1 MPLTAAQL
9 LWKSPAELD
18 KLFGKSPAG
27 NIPDGEATGT
37 AIVWPG
43 TLCAKLVAWFARWFL
58 WQGKVFDA
66 ARNCL
71 VNRITSF
78 GFTAIEARV
87 YKDKSWFDGNECIVI
102 DYSKTSFV
110 AKSIR
115 DEIREVAPGLYLG
128 QVFVGQNKK
137 PLIKFSVSFQYQPER
152 KFWRR
157 VISTTCVAVLMFAA
171 YLAIRLQRDE
181 PVTYDN
187 PEHHFKFGSTGG
199 ERDAGLPYWLWKVLP
214 EMFPEHLPGKGLES
228 LGFIFDPARPKDK
241 DLPVGVSKR
250 NVQGIDRVFL
260 NCAICHVGTVR
271 DTPGSKPR
279 IYTGMP
285 AHNVDLQA
293 FERFLFNCATDE
305 KFTGER
311 ISLEIARI
319 GGTDDLINRALLRFL
334 AVDLGRQRLLTL
346 RQRFSFMERE
356 PEAGPGRVDT
366 FNPPKVLLNF
376 RMDNLP
382 TNEWVGNCDFPSIWN
397 QRQRQGMW
405 LHWDGNNNSVEERNR
420 SAAFGTGALPPTLDR
435 ASMKRTEDWLLDA
448 KPAPFPY
455 PIDKTLAAKGQP
467 LYMQYCAGCHGKD
480 GADFAGELVGQ
491 VTPIEKIKTDRW
503 RLDSYSY
510 DLAANQNL
518 LYAGYPK
525 ERFKHFRKTFG
536 YANQPLDG
544 LWLRAPYLHNG
555 SVPTLRD
562 LLEPADKRPSIFHR
576 GYDVYDQKRVG
587 FVSNVPEEKGRKYFR
602 FDTGL
607 PGNGNYGHE
616 GREYGTELSAEEKD
630 ALVEYM
636 KTF

>member
-1 MPLTAAQL
+1 MPLAAAQL
-9 LWKSPAELD
+9 LKKSHAQLD
-18 KLFGKSPAG
+18 ELFGKSPAG
-27 NIPDGEATGT
+27 DIPEGEATGT
-37 AIVWPG
+37 AIVGPG
-43 TLCAKLVAWFARWFL
+43 TICARLVAWFARWFC
-58 WQGKVFDA
+58 WQGKVFNRT
-66 ARNCL
+66 RNGL
-71 VNRITSF
+71 VNRITMF
-78 GFTAIEARV
+78 GFKGIEARV
-87 YKDKSWFDGNECIVI
+87 YKDKSWFDGHECIVI
-102 DYSKTSFV
+102 DYSKTSLV
-110 AKSIR
+110 AKCIR

-137 PLIKFSVSFQYQPER
+137 PLLKFSLSFQYQPER

-157 VISTTCVAVLMFAA
+157 VIALAGMGLLLVAA
-171 YLAIRLQRDE
+171 YFALRLQRDS

-187 PEHHFKFGSTGG
+187 PEDHFKYGSTGG

-228 LGFIFDPARPKDK
+228 IGFIYDPTRPKDK

-271 DTPGSKPR
+271 ATPEGKPE
-279 IYTGMP
+279 IYSGMP

-293 FERFLFNCATDE
+293 FERFLFQCATDE
-305 KFTGER
+305 KFNGER
-311 ISLEIARI
+311 ISLEIKRI
-319 GGTDDLINRALLRFL
+319 GGTDDFINRTLLRFI
-334 AVDLGRQRLLTL
+334 AIDLGRQRLLTL
-346 RQRFSFMERE
+346 RDRFSFMERE
-356 PEAGPGRVDT
+356 PDSGPGRVDT

-435 ASMKRTEDWLLDA
+435 ASLKRTEDWLLDA

-455 PIDKTLAAKGQP
+455 PIDPPLAAKGAP
-467 LYMQYCAGCHGKD
+467 LYAQHCARCHGKN
-480 GADFAGELVGQ
+480 GSDFTGELVGQ
-491 VTPIEKIKTDRW
+491 VTPIEKIKTDRS
-503 RLDSYSY
+503 RLDSYSQ
-510 DLAANQNL
+510 DLAVNQNF

-562 LLEPADKRPSIFHR
+562 LLEPADKRPPVFHR
-576 GYDVYDQKRVG
+576 GYDVYDQKRAG
-587 FVSNVPEEKGRKYFR
+587 FVSTVAEEKGRKYFR
-602 FDTGL
+602 FDTAL

-616 GREYGTELSAEEKD
+616 GKEYGTDLSAEEKD

>member
-1 MPLTAAQL
+1 MPFTAAQL
-9 LWKSPAELD
+9 LRQSPAELD
-18 KLFGKSPAG
+18 ELFGKSPPG

-58 WQGKVFDA
+58 WQGKVFDRS
-66 ARNCL
+66 RNSL
-71 VNRITSF
+71 VNRITMF
-78 GFTAIEARV
+78 GFKGIEARV
-87 YKDKSWFDGNECIVI
+87 YQHKSWFDGNDCIVI

-128 QVFVGQNKK
+128 QVFIGQNKK
-137 PLIKFSVSFQYQPER
+137 PAIKFSVSFQYQPER

-157 VISTTCVAVLMFAA
+157 VIATTCVALLVFAA
-171 YLAIRLQRDE
+171 YLAIRLQRDV

-187 PEHHFKFGSTGG
+187 PEDHFKYGSTGG

-214 EMFPEHLPGKGLES
+214 EMFPEYLPGKGLES
-228 LGFIFDPARPKDK
+228 LGFIFDPRRPKDK
-241 DLPVGVSKR
+241 DLPVGVSRR

-271 DTPGSKPR
+271 DTPESKPK

-305 KFTGER
+305 KFTGDR
-311 ISLEIARI
+311 ISREIARI
-319 GGTDDLINRALLRFL
+319 GGTDDFINRTLIRFI

-397 QRQRQGMW
+397 QRLRQGMW

-455 PIDKTLAAKGQP
+455 PIDNRLAAKGQP
-467 LYMQYCAGCHGKD
+467 LYVEYCAGCHGKS
-480 GADFAGELVGQ
+480 GADFTGALVGQ

-562 LLEPADKRPSIFHR
+562 LLEPADKRPPVFYR
-576 GYDVYDQKRVG
+576 GYDVYDQKRAG
-587 FVSNVPEEKGRKYFR
+587 FVSTVAEEKGRKYFR
-602 FDTGL
+602 FDTSL
-607 PGNGNYGHE
+607 LGNGNYGHD
-616 GREYGTELSAEEKD
+616 GKEYGTELSAEEKD